1 MISFHG
7 DRPAKLF
14 FPTKKAAG
22 FSVRSLLGILSGDK
36 FRGDLKT
43 AGGRP

>member
-7 DRPAKLF
+7 DRPSKLF
-14 FPTKKAAG
+14 FPTKKAAVLPSAA
-22 FSVRSLLGILSGDK
+22 FLGILSGDK